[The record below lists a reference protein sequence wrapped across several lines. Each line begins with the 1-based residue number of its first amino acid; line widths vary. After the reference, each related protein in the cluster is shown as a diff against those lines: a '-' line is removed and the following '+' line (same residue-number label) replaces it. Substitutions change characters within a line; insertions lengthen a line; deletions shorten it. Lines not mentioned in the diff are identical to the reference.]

1 VPKPLPRSDD
11 WLIVARTE
19 AGIGHWQKTLARHV
33 WLLRRAGVPSVQIER
48 QIARSLRQCSALR
61 EAAVPAADEH
71 MVSRIRSHWR
81 HVSTYLDNKGQ
92 PRALP
97 LDGRSPTFRSLV
109 RAAAPGM
116 QALTALAALKSYHL
130 VSHTQGLVR
139 LHADGLFPYAAAG
152 EPLLSVTLTAL
163 DALTDTCYL
172 SPHARQPSGGFSRIQ
187 RTVYTNY
194 LDPRSRRAYRE
205 FLTESAQVFL
215 AMHESWLKRHEV
227 LDVDPQRKPSSRI
240 GVGVFEIR
248 GR

>member
-1 VPKPLPRSDD
+1 VPRLLPLSEVS
-11 WLIVARTE
+11 LTVARPE
-19 AGIGHWQKTLARHV
+19 ARMGDWQKTLARHV

-48 QIARSLRQCSALR
+48 QVARSLRQCSTLR
-61 EAAVPAADEH
+61 EAGVPAANEH
-71 MVSRIRSHWR
+71 MVSRILTHWR

-97 LDGRSPTFRSLV
+97 FDGRSPTFQSLV

-116 QALTALAALKSYHL
+116 QALTALAAMQSY
-130 VSHTQGLVR
+130 VSHTQGLIR
-139 LHADGLFPYAAAG
+139 LRADGPFPYAAPG
-152 EPLLSVTLTAL
+152 EPLPSVTLAAL

-172 SPHARQPSGGFSRIQ
+172 GPHARQRSEGSSRIQ
-187 RTVYTNY
+187 RSVHTNY
-194 LDPRSRRAYRE
+194 LDPRSSRAYRE

-227 LDVDPQRKPSSRI
+227 PDVDPKRKPSKGI

-248 GR
+248 SR

>member
-1 VPKPLPRSDD
+1 VPRPLSRSDD
-11 WLIVARTE
+11 SSTVARTE

-33 WLLRRAGVPSVQIER
+33 WLLRHAGVPSVQIER
-48 QIARSLRQCSALR
+48 QIARTLRQCSTLR
-61 EAAVPAADEH
+61 EAGVPAADEH
-71 MVSRIRSHWR
+71 RVSRILTHWR
-81 HVSTYLDNKGQ
+81 HVSTYLNNKGQ

-97 LDGRSPTFRSLV
+97 FDGRSPTFQSLV

-116 QALTALAALKSYHL
+116 QALTALAALQSYHL
-130 VSHTQGLVR
+130 VSHTRGVVTLY
-139 LHADGLFPYAAAG
+139 ADGLFPYTAPG
-152 EPLLSVTLTAL
+152 VPLLSVTLAAL
-163 DALTDTCYL
+163 DALTDARNL
-172 SPHARQPSGGFSRIQ
+172 NPHARQPSESPSRIQ
-187 RTVYTNY
+187 RIAYTDY

-227 LDVDPQRKPSSRI
+227 LGVDLERKPSRRI